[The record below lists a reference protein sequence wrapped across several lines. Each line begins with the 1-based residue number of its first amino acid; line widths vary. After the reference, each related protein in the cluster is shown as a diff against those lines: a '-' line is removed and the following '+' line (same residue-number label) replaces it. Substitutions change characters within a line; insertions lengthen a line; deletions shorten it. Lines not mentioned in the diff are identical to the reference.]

1 MGGWKGKVLMKVKFG
16 LAVLA
21 VLSLSCS
28 KKSTGGGG
36 GSGITYSSTPNIS
49 ISASSFSPQN
59 DSVATGTT
67 ITWTMAT
74 NIAHTVT
81 SDQGGLF
88 DTTLTSNG
96 QTFSRAFNAVGD
108 FNYHC
113 KFHGGVGSGMFGRI
127 KVR

>member
-1 MGGWKGKVLMKVKFG
+1 MKAKFG
-16 LAVLA
+16 LVGLMVLA

-28 KKSTGGGG
+28 KKSTSSGG
-36 GSGITYSSTPNIS
+36 GITYSSTPNIS
-49 ISASSFSPQN
+49 MTASSFSPQN
-59 DSVATGTT
+59 DSVAVGTT

-74 NIAHTVT
+74 SIAHTVT

-96 QTFSRAFNAVGD
+96 QTYSRTFNSAGD

-113 KFHGGVGSGMFGRI
+113 EFHGSPGSGMFGRI

>member
-1 MGGWKGKVLMKVKFG
+1 MKAKFG
-16 LAVLA
+16 WAALAVLA

-36 GSGITYSSTPNIS
+36 GTGITYSSTPNIS

-59 DSVATGTT
+59 DSVAAGTT

-74 NIAHTVT
+74 NVAHTVT

-96 QTFSRAFNAVGD
+96 QAFSRAFNTVGD

-113 KFHGGVGSGMFGRI
+113 KFHGSAGSGMFGRL